1 MKPLGL
7 NEAGF
12 VKHAKKTRK
21 APFLA
26 EMNEVEPWSRR
37 VAAWEHARNADSRP
51 LNWRFTTPDARLKL
65 KRLYPS
71 IQDG

>member
-21 APFLA
+21 AKF
-26 EMNEVEPWSRR
+26 NEVEPWSRR
-37 VAAWEHARNADSRP
+37 VALIDPDSPSCRRGSPTQTRP
-51 LNWRFTTPDARLKL
+51 WKL
-65 KRLYPS
+65 L
-71 IQDG
+71 